1 MSYLLSFISLLRFS
15 QTIALNKP
23 ESYLLAMVKEPQD
36 EDALCSVRYVEQPFH
51 KEPDFGSISVNYSWQ
66 DLWAK
71 GQELTGWRH

>member
-1 MSYLLSFISLLRFS
+1 M
-15 QTIALNKP
+15 
-23 ESYLLAMVKEPQD
+23 LAMVKEPQD